1 MIPPKWFFFT
11 GIMVLYE
18 LILNFFNL
26 TDFYSKRRN
35 HKTKYKRLLTDAE
48 KLKSG
53 KVLEMSDVTDSYIL
67 VTGQQLSLQ
76 SERNRFN

>member
-1 MIPPKWFFFT
+1 MISSKMIF
-11 GIMVLYE
+11 LYWYHGSVWIDFE
-18 LILNFFNL
+18 YFFNL

-53 KVLEMSDVTDSYIL
+53 KVLGMSECDRPLYISHRPA
-67 VTGQQLSLQ
+67 TSLQ
-76 SERNRFN
+76 SEEK